1 MEQLRSTL
9 TEVNAML
16 REGLISDAEV
26 RRVLSNRHYC
36 PASQVSWRGEG
47 ADCQDCRACW
57 FEMRA
62 MMWHAGGGAQ
72 GAGLR
77 AQVEDRGA

>member
-26 RRVLSNRHYC
+26 RRVLFNRHYC

-47 ADCQDCRACW
+47 ADCQDCRASHGQAFQVLRSC
-57 FEMRA
+57 A
-62 MMWHAGGGAQ
+62 KKGGGSNLTQ
-72 GAGLR
+72 T
-77 AQVEDRGA
+77 